1 MSFRARLALVA
12 AAAVALAVVLA
23 SVTTYVVVRDQLRGT
38 VDDALQERAD
48 EISPRPIEA
57 VFGGHGPSLGG
68 AGGYPQLVREDG
80 AAFRPRGR
88 RNRSRSTTTSAR
100 WRGVIARAS

>member
-23 SVTTYVVVRDQLRGT
+23 SVTTYVVVRDQLRDT

-48 EISPRPIEA
+48 EISTSANRRRLSSVP
-57 VFGGHGPSLGG
+57 
-68 AGGYPQLVREDG
+68 
-80 AAFRPRGR
+80 GR
-88 RNRSRSTTTSAR
+88 RSAR
-100 WRGVIARAS
+100 QAATRSSSGRRR